1 MADRCK
7 PDELAVVIRAQN
19 KGNLGRI
26 VKVLA
31 LHDRTGPLVYDPDIT
46 VWMTESAEPMMW
58 TIEPKVYMQNFG
70 PIPDSQLQP
79 IRGQPAPKR
88 KRARRTKV
96 LEAA

>member
-1 MADRCK
+1 MVNRCK
-7 PDELAVVIRAQN
+7 PGDLAVVIQAQN

-31 LHDRTGPLVYDPDIT
+31 LHDRTGPLVYGAGIT
-46 VWMTESAEPMMW
+46 VWMTESTAPMTW
-58 TIEPKVYMQNFG
+58 TIEPKVYMLNCG

-79 IRGQPAPKR
+79 IRAQPAR
-88 KRARRTKV
+88 KRARLAKV